1 MFVIDTNVASELMRS
16 APAPMVAAWIAERD
30 AEELF
35 LTAVSEAELLYGVA
49 IMPAGRR
56 RTMLEDSMTR
66 WLDLGFHAGACLG
79 VDPVDEVSRDGS
91 SRSARHEQIRGG
103 RLPAEPKLATG
114 ERFQPSVGQL
124 RGTGRPVPSGT
135 MTSFSV
141 AAAERRPRV
150 GPSARRSD
158 PAGLPIEHR
167 ASVTETA
174 GKTAGDRPQV
184 AFAQVERILPF
195 DSAAARAYA
204 EIAADRRRAGRPVGE
219 ADCQIAAISRARC
232 RPGDA

>member
-16 APAPMVAAWIAERD
+16 APASTVAAWIAERD

-66 WLDLGFHAGACLG
+66 WLDLGF
-79 VDPVDEVSRDGS
+79 
-91 SRSARHEQIRGG
+91 
-103 RLPAEPKLATG
+103 
-114 ERFQPSVGQL
+114 
-124 RGTGRPVPSGT
+124 
-135 MTSFSV
+135 
-141 AAAERRPRV
+141 
-150 GPSARRSD
+150 
-158 PAGLPIEHR
+158 
-167 ASVTETA
+167 
-174 GKTAGDRPQV
+174 
-184 AFAQVERILPF
+184 VERILPF

-219 ADCQIAAISRARC
+219 ADCQIAAISRSRGAVLVTRNV
-232 RPGDA
+232 RDFGGTGVDVVDPWTAA